1 MSDDLAA
8 NLRLFCSN
16 YRSISEVCRLLGFNR
31 QQFARYL
38 SGAAR
43 PSQHNLHR
51 IATGLGLRVD
61 DLLLP
66 RRTFEQRFSP
76 GRGGPRDRFT
86 HMLDTAFPGDLQRL
100 RPLLG
105 YYHMHFLLP
114 DRPGVVNRSLIV
126 LYEYEGKVYSKTI
139 ERSGTNPAD
148 RQLSK
153 YEGMVSFLGNY
164 IFLLEFETL
173 FGDTLVETMMFPA
186 YRRRLDIL
194 TGLTFGVTSNVHRQP
209 FASPIVWKYLG
220 VTVDRRAQIR
230 ACAIYDIEDRR
241 IDPAAR
247 RHLQSGGPLQTLS
260 SRPN

>member
-1 MSDDLAA
+1 MSNDLAA

-51 IATGLGLRVD
+51 IAVGLELTVD

-66 RRTFEQRFSP
+66 HKTFEKRFAP
-76 GRGGPRDRFT
+76 GRTGPRDRFT
-86 HMLDTAFPGDLQRL
+86 HLLETAFPGDLQRL

-114 DRPGVVNRSLIV
+114 DQPNVVNRSLIV

-139 ERSGTNPAD
+139 ERSGTNSID
-148 RQLSK
+148 RKLSK

-164 IFLLEFETL
+164 IFLVEFETL
-173 FGDTLVETMMFPA
+173 FGDTLVETMLFPA
-186 YRRRLDIL
+186 YRKRLDIL
-194 TGLTFGVTSNVHRQP
+194 TGLTFGVTSSIHRQP

-220 VTVDRRAQIR
+220 ASVDLREQID
-230 ACAIYDIEDRR
+230 ACAIYDINDRR

-247 RHLQSGGPLQTLS
+247 RHLSSGGTPQTLS
-260 SRPN
+260 SSPD